1 MNDKN
6 FQDYTDSEKL
16 DVLLESV
23 ANTTL
28 FLMEKY
34 PDYLEQMEE
43 IREKHN
49 KQLVEKLS
57 TELTHEIMKKFKGE
71 E

>member
-1 MNDKN
+1 MNDKS

-16 DVLLESV
+16 DVLLEAV

-34 PDYLEQMEE
+34 PDYVKQVDE

-57 TELTHEIMKKFKGE
+57 TELTHEILKKFKGE